1 MFAIGVG
8 FSALGNDVIP
18 ELHVS
23 AIDIGSTD
31 HFLIW
36 ANIDRSR
43 KIKSKKQRKVFRWK
57 VERLGDDGT
66 RDEFQKGL
74 AGSVESFRKLLRSVE
89 DGQVDVQAA
98 GDRVIE
104 GWESIVNATAERVVG
119 KKVVRCGVSVKWWD
133 DELKEE
139 IGERR
144 EVFKQYLSEA
154 SEESWEKYRA
164 KRKQVKGLVKK
175 KKKCIWDEVVQK
187 ANGGLEGNVKQMW
200 EGISGMVKKTAQ
212 GGDTGVATLRG
223 VNGGLVSSGKGK
235 REVLAGHYKRLGVPS
250 ENEAFDQAF
259 KKEVD
264 AWAQKEE
271 ETSKA
276 DVGNVELE
284 KEFTEDEVEA
294 CVNKLKCHKAAGAD
308 GIVNEFMKFGGKGMI
323 QLMVLLYNWVWKNE
337 YTPSRWRE
345 GVVVNLFKKGDK
357 TDPGNYRGITL
368 LNTVGK
374 VFCKLLNDRIVGV
387 LEKEHSIS
395 EGQAGFRKK
404 RGCVDHVFTVGRII
418 QGRKRAGKPT
428 YCFFLDVK
436 KAYDTVWR
444 NGLWKQLSK
453 YGIKGKMW
461 RVLKKMT
468 ECTKSAVML
477 DGELSKFFDIEQGV
491 PQGCTLSPTLFQ
503 VFINDLLEVVEAV
516 RKGVKVGDT
525 ETSVSGM
532 LFADDFVGMSDTPEG
547 LQLQIDAAKKFTDKW
562 RLSANVQKSA
572 VMVCNENKEE
582 PVEHRWKWGIEEI
595 AVVDQYTYLGVEIAK
610 DCSWNAHMSKVA
622 EKGKARAGK
631 LHPILANRHL
641 DTRIKLTVLKSVIV
655 PPLEYAGEVWE
666 GNKKVVKELEA
677 AQMKAA
683 KTILGC
689 SRRTSNAAV
698 RAELGIQSL
707 RSGRDARKLTW
718 QYRMC
723 GMGEER
729 LPRIVWEAKWAN
741 KKRGRQPTEWVKV
754 VEDVWKGLDI
764 DEDETLETE
773 GLQGFKEKISVACAE
788 REEQNLRK
796 ESKDKEGLEVYGMLK
811 EGIGFKDYLHGPM
824 DAGTKLKVKFR
835 TGDIGLRERRR
846 RHRTV
851 DEEDDEFKCD
861 CGFECEDRVHVVAE
875 CPLYKKE
882 REVYVTELGK
892 IDGTYREMFEAWNR
906 GERTVAVLGHR
917 RWVEKAGRDIV
928 RIDRLGK
935 TFLSHLWQSRKERL
949 AIGDRSCGNNAP
961 SSRGRVVNGLTAK

>member
-1 MFAIGVG
+1 M
-8 FSALGNDVIP
+8 
-18 ELHVS
+18 
-23 AIDIGSTD
+23 
-31 HFLIW
+31 
-36 ANIDRSR
+36 
-43 KIKSKKQRKVFRWK
+43 KSKKQRKEFRWK
-57 VERLGDDGT
+57 VERLGEEGT
-66 RDEFQKGL
+66 RDEFQKG
-74 AGSVESFRKLLRSVE
+74 
-89 DGQVDVQAA
+89 
-98 GDRVIE
+98 
-104 GWESIVNATAERVVG
+104 
-119 KKVVRCGVSVKWWD
+119 
-133 DELKEE
+133 
-139 IGERR
+139 
-144 EVFKQYLSEA
+144 
-154 SEESWEKYRA
+154 
-164 KRKQVKGLVKK
+164 
-175 KKKCIWDEVVQK
+175 
-187 ANGGLEGNVKQMW
+187 
-200 EGISGMVKKTAQ
+200 
-212 GGDTGVATLRG
+212 
-223 VNGGLVSSGKGK
+223 
-235 REVLAGHYKRLGVPS
+235 LAGHYKRLGVPS

-323 QLMVLLYNWVWKNE
+323 QLM
-337 YTPSRWRE
+337 
-345 GVVVNLFKKGDK
+345 
-357 TDPGNYRGITL
+357 GITL
-368 LNTVGK
+368 LNTVGV
-374 VFCKLLNDRIVGV
+374 VFCKQLNDRIVGV

-395 EGQAGFRKK
+395 EGQTGFRKK

-503 VFINDLLEVVEAV
+503 VFINDLLEVVDAV
-516 RKGVKVGDT
+516 RKGVRVGDT
-525 ETSVSGM
+525 ATSVSGM

-547 LQLQIDAAKKFTDKW
+547 LQLQIDAAKKYTDKW
-562 RLSANVQKSA
+562 SLSANVTTSA
-572 VMVCNENKEE
+572 IMVCNGNKEE

-595 AVVDQYTYLGVEIAK
+595 AIVDQYIYLGVDIAK
-610 DCSWNAHMSKVA
+610 HCSWNAHMSKVA

-655 PPLEYAGEVWE
+655 PPLEYAGEVSK
-666 GNKKVVKELEA
+666 GNKKVVKNLEA

-683 KTILGC
+683 KIILGC

-741 KKRGRQPTEWVKV
+741 KKRG
-754 VEDVWKGLDI
+754 
-764 DEDETLETE
+764 
-773 GLQGFKEKISVACAE
+773 
-788 REEQNLRK
+788 
-796 ESKDKEGLEVYGMLK
+796 
-811 EGIGFKDYLHGPM
+811 
-824 DAGTKLKVKFR
+824 TKLKVKFR
-835 TGDIGLRERRR
+835 TGDMGLRECRRSY
-846 RHRTV
+846 RTI
-851 DEEDDEFKCD
+851 DDEDDEFKCD

-906 GERTVAVLGHR
+906 EERTVAVLGHR
-917 RWVEKAGRDIV
+917 R
-928 RIDRLGK
+928 
-935 TFLSHLWQSRKERL
+935 
-949 AIGDRSCGNNAP
+949 
-961 SSRGRVVNGLTAK
+961 